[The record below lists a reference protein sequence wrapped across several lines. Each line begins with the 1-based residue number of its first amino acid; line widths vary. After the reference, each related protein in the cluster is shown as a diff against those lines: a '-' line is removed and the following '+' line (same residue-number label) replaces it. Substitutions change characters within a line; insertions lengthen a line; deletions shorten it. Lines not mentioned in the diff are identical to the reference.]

1 MANKDDSDIVLS
13 DDLFDILETELEEL
27 DNEENLSEKIS
38 KHSKLNNEVERI
50 LELVNSFISTINEID
65 DGEIELIDEIDD
77 DSFNISDEIIS
88 IEKELEKLD
97 IDDNM
102 KKKLIDYKIINEKI
116 RRAKKKVEES
126 SVNIKVIN

>member
-13 DDLFDILETELEEL
+13 DDLLDILETELEEL

-77 DSFNISDEIIS
+77 DSFNISDEIKSDRS
-88 IEKELEKLD
+88 I
-97 IDDNM
+97 I
-102 KKKLIDYKIINEKI
+102 YSPII
-116 RRAKKKVEES
+116 RASES
-126 SVNIKVIN
+126 RFMV

>member
-13 DDLFDILETELEEL
+13 DDLLDILETELEEL